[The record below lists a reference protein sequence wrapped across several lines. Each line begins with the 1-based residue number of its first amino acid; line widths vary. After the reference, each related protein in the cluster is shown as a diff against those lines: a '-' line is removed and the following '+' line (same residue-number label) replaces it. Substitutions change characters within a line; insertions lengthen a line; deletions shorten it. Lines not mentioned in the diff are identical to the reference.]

1 MDKLLNE
8 FSFGLFIWQTLLFIA
23 LIFLLKKYAWGP
35 ILDAVNE
42 REEGIKD
49 ALTAADKARQEMLD
63 IKSDNDKI
71 LKEARAERDSLLKEA
86 REIKEKMLAD
96 AKEEAQVI
104 ADASV
109 EKTKLA
115 IANEKNAA
123 IAAIKKEM
131 GELSVSIAEKVIK
144 RELADKNKQVQL
156 IEQLLNDVT
165 LN

>member
-86 REIKEKMLAD
+86 REIKEKMLAN